1 MMCVYVRDLTNFK
14 AERSKDKE
22 NFETKAR
29 EQELQ
34 EEISWKVVKNPFH
47 LDNVPRFIVFC

>member
-1 MMCVYVRDLTNFK
+1 MMCVYVRDVTNSK
-14 AERSKDKE
+14 AEWSKDNE

-47 LDNVPRFIVFC
+47 LDNVTRFIVFC

>member
-1 MMCVYVRDLTNFK
+1 MMCVYVCDLTNFK